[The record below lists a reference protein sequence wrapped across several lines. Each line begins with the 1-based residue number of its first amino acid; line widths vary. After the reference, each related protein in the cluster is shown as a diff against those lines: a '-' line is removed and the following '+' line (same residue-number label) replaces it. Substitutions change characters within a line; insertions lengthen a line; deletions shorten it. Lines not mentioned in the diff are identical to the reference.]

1 MEFSDLPRFEDFV
14 SGVFSVLGH
23 LKVWRKND
31 ISPVR
36 RIFDFL
42 LVAYLMFFNVLL
54 ISSEFLD
61 VGNCYDLSSFAA
73 HINPLFLH
81 CLGFFKWSY
90 CILHHRDI
98 VELVECMERCH
109 NLSMK
114 INLQDIELQ
123 RYKLKLLTCQKNST
137 LFMNAWFCVAIGGVI
152 QWCTNPVIY
161 DFYEQYYDGKIIQ
174 SNAMR
179 RLPYPGL
186 FLWEINSISR
196 YITSFVFQLW
206 GGIGSTVGVA
216 VFDVLTL
223 TFMMY
228 ICVQLEYLKDTLTD
242 KSIERKCVYNKI
254 QIYELEKKLKN
265 CVEHHSEILI
275 FIIKLEKF
283 TTGPMF
289 VQCIGTIT
297 ALCLISFEASTIQ
310 FNGSI
315 EPIMKTIM
323 MVEYWSSIVAE
334 LFLYCY
340 IASKIGQLGMDV
352 GQAVY
357 ASKWEQSYVAYS
369 MDIES
374 KRTISTITTIIQFSI
389 MRAQRPILIT
399 GGGFYI
405 LCLPTFKALV
415 GLSVSNALIL
425 RQLQEDN

>member
-1 MEFSDLPRFEDFV
+1 
-14 SGVFSVLGH
+14 
-23 LKVWRKND
+23 
-31 ISPVR
+31 
-36 RIFDFL
+36 
-42 LVAYLMFFNVLL
+42 
-54 ISSEFLD
+54 
-61 VGNCYDLSSFAA
+61 
-73 HINPLFLH
+73 
-81 CLGFFKWSY
+81 
-90 CILHHRDI
+90 
-98 VELVECMERCH
+98 MERCH